1 MVSSDERRENGKERK
16 ESREIILA
24 TWGDRFLAWLIDFI
38 LVSIGLAVLFG
49 AIAIPI
55 WFFYYN
61 DDMTALEHTKMS
73 NLHTTLYQAL
83 LFFGYW
89 TYFEYSSGQSIGKR
103 LLKIKTVDLSGNRID
118 IKSLLLKALVRPS
131 CFQ

>member
-61 DDMTALEHTKMS
+61 DDMTADKSIPKCPTF
-73 NLHTTLYQAL
+73 TLRYIKHCFFWL
-83 LFFGYW
+83 L
-89 TYFEYSSGQSIGKR
+89 
-103 LLKIKTVDLSGNRID
+103 DL
-118 IKSLLLKALVRPS
+118 P
-131 CFQ
+131 

>member
-61 DDMTALEHTKMS
+61 DDMTQQEHTKMS
-73 NLHTTLYQAL
+73 NLRTTLYQAL
-83 LFFGYW
+83 LFW
-89 TYFEYSSGQSIGKR
+89 
-103 LLKIKTVDLSGNRID
+103 LLDL
-118 IKSLLLKALVRPS
+118 P
-131 CFQ
+131 